1 MITPVLHAKG
11 LFTLATPWTTLDNRV
26 YECIAIRAISDFV
39 DRGQDVLSKVYTPK
53 GLTQDHLN
61 ADIERDAKIVTL
73 ISPGVD
79 PIYVPDTYISAAPA
93 MDGVPYSHV
102 LLSVSLGAIPDG
114 MALDHLKAQV
124 AAAVEAAFGITPQVN
139 VHVAASTGFVNQDQH
154 ASWETARQAKI
165 TNSTTDRAR
174 LLDAQR
180 IIDAQAAE
188 NAVLVETIKQLSPP

>member
-11 LFTLATPWTTLDNRV
+11 QYTLAAPWSTVEGRI

-39 DRGQDVLSKVYTPK
+39 DRGQDVLAKVYAPK
-53 GLTQDHLN
+53 NLGQTELT
-61 ADIERDAKIVTL
+61 ADIERDAKIITL
-73 ISPGVD
+73 TSPGVD
-79 PIYVPDTYISAAPA
+79 PIYVPDTYITAAPA

-114 MALDHLKAQV
+114 MALDHLNAQV

-154 ASWETARQAKI
+154 NAWELARQAKI
-165 TNSTTDRAR
+165 TNSSTDRAR
-174 LLDAQR
+174 LLEAQR
-180 IIDAQAAE
+180 IIDAQSAE
-188 NAVLVETIKQLSPP
+188 NAALVEKIKQLSPP